1 MDVRINIDRLKTDIL
16 ELSKIGLAANGGVSR
31 PSFSK
36 ADLEAREWLK
46 DRIKSAGLVLR
57 QDGAG
62 NIFGR
67 IEGQGKTIMAGS
79 HIDTVVNGGKFDG
92 SIGVLTA
99 LECLRRIK
107 EENIQLSKPVE
118 AASFTDEEGNLVGD
132 FLGSRAFIG
141 LLNRETLEKGQ
152 TQFGYPF
159 DEILKNTEFTIT
171 SIMEAQQ
178 QRPEVEAFL
187 EIHIEQ
193 GTVLETEG
201 IPIGIVD
208 CIAGKNYWL
217 CSFLGE
223 TSHAGT
229 TPFELR
235 HDAFLGLADF
245 ALKITQ
251 YVATTHYGSLATIG
265 KIHIHP
271 GAFSIIPGQ
280 ADFSLDFRSTS
291 KETLQ
296 DIEKSFLSFAENIAL
311 TRGLKFGSKIVDK
324 TEPVNLSSRIINVLK
339 EKCQN
344 LQYQYMTLPSGAGHD
359 AQIIAGIAESGMI
372 FIPCED
378 GISHS
383 PKENIRWEDLE
394 KGANLL
400 LHAILHLASE

>member
-79 HIDTVVNGGKFDG
+79 HIDTVINGGKFDG

-107 EENIQLSKPVE
+107 KENIQLSKPVE

-178 QRPEVEAFL
+178 KRPEVEAFL

-193 GTVLETEG
+193 GTVLFPLESS
-201 IPIGIVD
+201 
-208 CIAGKNYWL
+208 IASPERITGCVL
-217 CSFLGE
+217 FLGKQ
-223 TSHAGT
+223 AM
-229 TPFELR
+229 
-235 HDAFLGLADF
+235 
-245 ALKITQ
+245 Q
-251 YVATTHYGSLATIG
+251 
-265 KIHIHP
+265 
-271 GAFSIIPGQ
+271 GQ
-280 ADFSLDFRSTS
+280 
-291 KETLQ
+291 
-296 DIEKSFLSFAENIAL
+296 
-311 TRGLKFGSKIVDK
+311 
-324 TEPVNLSSRIINVLK
+324 
-339 EKCQN
+339 
-344 LQYQYMTLPSGAGHD
+344 
-359 AQIIAGIAESGMI
+359 
-372 FIPCED
+372 
-378 GISHS
+378 
-383 PKENIRWEDLE
+383 
-394 KGANLL
+394 
-400 LHAILHLASE
+400 LHLNCAMMRF